1 MTAIERIR
9 EECARLCQLLTS
21 KNAAYGNAA
30 ASPPILLPDLDPST
44 AILVRMS
51 DKVSRL
57 RSLVSGA
64 KENDESFDDTIRDLA
79 GYCVLYLATKYSS
92 EEEGE
97 RQ

>member
-1 MTAIERIR
+1 MTEIERIK
-9 EECARLCQLLTS
+9 EECARLCQVLTL

-30 ASPPILLPDLDPST
+30 ASPPLLLPDLDPLL

-51 DKVSRL
+51 DKISRL
-57 RSLVSGA
+57 RSLISGA
-64 KENDESFDDTIRDLA
+64 KENDESFNDTIRDLA
-79 GYCVLYLATKYSS
+79 GYCVLYLAFKNT